1 MEGLAIISLSRV
13 ALIFMYVGIVWVSLG
28 KTK

>member
-1 MEGLAIISLSRV
+1 MEALSSISLSRV

-28 KTK
+28 KAK